1 MHNQIYGCE
10 KNTKI
15 KINMG
20 KEEFS
25 NEYVQFYTPE

>member
-1 MHNQIYGCE
+1 MAVK

-15 KINMG
+15 KINMS

-25 NEYVQFYTPE
+25 NEYVQFYTPA